1 MGSIARDQFL
11 RSYRAIAEAMAESAV
26 RNQNDVGDMLRRGLA
41 ISTFNILENFVEQRI
56 GELAL
61 RVNGGHLSFSD
72 LPDKLAQRA
81 VENVLVVAAKRAFR
95 LDKAELLALGK
106 EVGGSLSSVA
116 GPLMVS
122 PMTWLWTGSN
132 MGHADLD
139 DALRAL
145 HVSDVYASLR
155 QITGRCGYSVKDANG
170 KPIDLRDALK
180 GVAEERHNSAH
191 NSGHKV
197 SVMVLSSNLSVVKRV
212 ALGFD
217 ALASRAALA
226 LRRADAGYLSDVKWT
241 SPDRIVIR
249 SVRERN
255 RDFAEMLEGR
265 SIAVTVKKGQDELI
279 KLAASHC
286 DDSNLLLVQ
295 SRSSEVDGWAYP
307 AAD

>member
-11 RSYRAIAEAMAESAV
+11 RSYQAIAEAMAEAAV
-26 RNQNDVGDMLRRGLA
+26 RNGNHVGDMLRRGLA

-61 RVNGGHLSFSD
+61 RVNGGQLSFSD

-81 VENVLVVAAKRAFR
+81 VGNVLNVAAKRAYR
-95 LDKAELLALGK
+95 LDKTALLALGK
-106 EVGGSLSSVA
+106 DVGGSLSSVA
-116 GPLMVS
+116 GPLLVS

-132 MGHADLD
+132 MSHADLD

-145 HVSDVYASLR
+145 HVSDVYGSLR
-155 QITGRCGYSVKDANG
+155 QITGRCGYPTKDAKQ
-170 KPIDLRDALK
+170 KPIELRDALK

-197 SVMVLSSNLSVVKRV
+197 SVMVLNSNLAAVKRV

-226 LRRADAGYLSDVKWT
+226 LRKADVDYLEDDKWT
-241 SPDRIVIR
+241 SADRIVIR
-249 SVRERN
+249 AVKERD
-255 RDFAEMLEGR
+255 RDFAELIETR
-265 SIAVTVKKGQDELI
+265 AIAVAVRKDREELI
-279 KLAASHC
+279 KLAASRC

-295 SRSSEVDGWAYP
+295 TKSAEVEAWAYP